1 MKGLQICYILPYIT
15 TVRKYI
21 NNCSFSTILTL
32 QTSIK
37 GACGNKVLPLE
48 YLLVFEACSDG
59 LTDLVTSVVSN
70 EELLF

>member
-21 NNCSFSTILTL
+21 NVCSFLTILTP

-37 GACGNKVLPLE
+37 GARGDKAVPLE
-48 YLLVFEACSDG
+48 YLLMFKACSGG
-59 LTDLVTSVVSN
+59 LTDLVTSAVPN
-70 EELLF
+70 EEVSF